1 MVSLYILNFH
11 FPKFHLILFYVFP
24 FFAYCVYVSYKFLS
38 VFVTV
43 LKSMAVNS
51 IISVLSKSV
60 LTDIFLSRFFLLHC
74 RSGIFFFLIGCRTKV
89 LGFHNL
95 PLNRV
100 EVGFGSQ
107 LSVLRVSLILLR
119 FVLKL
124 SASVYSGLCS
134 AASVTRAFGIS
145 ALWFPKRFSLNN
157 LIEFYST

>member
-1 MVSLYILNFH
+1 
-11 FPKFHLILFYVFP
+11 
-24 FFAYCVYVSYKFLS
+24 
-38 VFVTV
+38 
-43 LKSMAVNS
+43 
-51 IISVLSKSV
+51 
-60 LTDIFLSRFFLLHC
+60 
-74 RSGIFFFLIGCRTKV
+74 V